1 MNLSVIDKLIIDA
14 LNEDVTYEDI
24 TTESIIPDSLQNSA
38 NLYAKQDGILAGI
51 FVFKRVFEILGDV
64 DVKVLKED
72 GNEIKKGDVVC
83 TLRGKTKNIL
93 IGERT
98 ALNFIQRMSGIATL
112 TREFVKR
119 IEGTKAQLLDTRKT
133 TPNLRILE
141 KYSTMVGGAVNHR
154 FNLSD
159 GILIKD
165 NHIKAAGGIYNAV
178 ELVKKRYSNLKK
190 IEVETENLDMVR
202 EALKCSVDII
212 MLDNMSLQLIKEAV
226 LLIDGRALTEV
237 SGNVNLDTISDIAK
251 TGVDFI
257 STGAITHS
265 YKSLDLS
272 LRIV

>member
-1 MNLSVIDKLIIDA
+1 MNLLIIDRLIQDA

-24 TTESIIPDSLQNSA
+24 TTEAIIPDDLVSTA
-38 NLYAKQDGILAGI
+38 NLIAKENGVLAGLFI
-51 FVFKRVFEILGDV
+51 FKRVFELLGEV
-64 DVKVLKED
+64 EIKSFKND
-72 GNEIKKGDVVC
+72 GDEVKKGDIIC
-83 TLRGKTKNIL
+83 TLKGKAKNIL

-119 IEGTKAQLLDTRKT
+119 LEGTKAVLLDTRKT

-141 KYSTMVGGAVNHR
+141 KYATRMGGAVNHR

-165 NHIKAAGGIYNAV
+165 NHIKAAGNITRAV
-178 ELVKKRYSNLKK
+178 ELVRKRYSNLKK

-202 EALKCSVDII
+202 EALECNVDII
-212 MLDNMSLQLIKEAV
+212 MLDNMNLELIKEAV
-226 LLIDGRALTEV
+226 NIINGKALIEV
-237 SGNVNLDTISDIAK
+237 SGNVNLNTIGDIAK
-251 TGVDFI
+251 LGVDFI

-272 LRIV
+272 LRII